1 MNPAMP
7 LPAVP
12 AHASGAAGAP
22 PNLNRLNQLTQEL
35 ERITKQRKTFKNE
48 MAGIQEVAKEGLLR
62 MNKLFIDESN
72 NGSGP
77 FWTIVKKTTK
87 ASWNKERLEAFFT
100 QALIK
105 QREGTTLTP
114 QLLVVESEKFIKQFD
129 KRDIDLK
136 KQTRPPMQ
144 RNCDHI
150 RAYLQGQTPE

>member
-7 LPAVP
+7 LPTVP
-12 AHASGAAGAP
+12 AQANSSVGAP

-48 MAGIQEVAKEGLLR
+48 MAGIQDVAKEGLLR
-62 MNKLFIDESN
+62 MDKLFIDESG

-77 FWTIVKKTTK
+77 FWTLVKKTTK

-105 QREGTTLTP
+105 QNQGTTLTP
-114 QLLVVESEKFIKQFD
+114 QLLVAESEKFIKTFD
-129 KRDIDLK
+129 KRDIELK
-136 KQTRPPMQ
+136 RLNRPPMQ
-144 RNCDHI
+144 RNCAHI
-150 RAYLQGQTPE
+150 KAYLQGHTPE